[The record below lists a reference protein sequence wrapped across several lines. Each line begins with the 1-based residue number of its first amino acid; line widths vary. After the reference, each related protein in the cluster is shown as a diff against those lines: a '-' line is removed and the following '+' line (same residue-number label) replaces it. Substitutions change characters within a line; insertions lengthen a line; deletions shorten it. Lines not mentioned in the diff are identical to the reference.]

1 MSGSHTSKEA
11 TKSFSLIRSRHFTQ
25 KKNVYWV
32 WVRGVDPN
40 PKPKTQNPK
49 KMDTH
54 TQNQTQIPKIFWV
67 PKNFFFF
74 FHSFFLIKNMIY
86 TVFSQFIAL
95 FSDFILKRQQMILHE
110 FKNKFNIQ
118 NKFILF

>member
-1 MSGSHTSKEA
+1 MYT
-11 TKSFSLIRSRHFTQ
+11 LYLPVRIIYIRSSQPQTFLPNRVFT
-25 KKNVYWV
+25 KKKMYIGFGSWV
-32 WVRGVDPN
+32 WTQ
-40 PKPKTQNPK
+40 TQNPK

-67 PKNFFFF
+67 PKIFLFIFQ
-74 FHSFFLIKNMIY
+74 SFFLIKNMIY
-86 TVFSQFIAL
+86 TVFSQFFAL
-95 FSDFILKRQQMILHE
+95 FSDFILKKQQMILHE